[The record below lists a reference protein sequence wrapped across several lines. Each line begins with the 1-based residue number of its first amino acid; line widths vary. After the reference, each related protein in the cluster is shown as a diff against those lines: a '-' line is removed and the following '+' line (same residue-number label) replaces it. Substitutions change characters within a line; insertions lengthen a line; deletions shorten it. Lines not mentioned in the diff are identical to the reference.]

1 MIRDR
6 FDKRPDGRA
15 GDMAQDDLEDSPQTL
30 SRSWEMRVLFAVI
43 ATSFA
48 LGGWALLNVVGVV

>member
-15 GDMAQDDLEDSPQTL
+15 GDMAQDDLDDSPQTL

-48 LGGWALLNVVGVV
+48 VGGWAILQLF